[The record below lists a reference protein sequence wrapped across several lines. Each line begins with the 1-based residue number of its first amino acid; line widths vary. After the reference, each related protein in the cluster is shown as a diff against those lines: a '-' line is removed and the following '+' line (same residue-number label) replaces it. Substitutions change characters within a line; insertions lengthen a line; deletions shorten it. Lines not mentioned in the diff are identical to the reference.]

1 MSFWM
6 VANTKGRSWLEK
18 WLAAGESPIA
28 SCEAFRA
35 WVSGAF
41 SHSLQAF
48 VFFQRRVRCTHF
60 QYITSHRFASHARMM
75 AGYNPRTISCTCI
88 YIYIIH
94 LSLSLSIYTYTYVWQ
109 LSSLVK
115 WFVFNRRTPPLQFEQ
130 QPSSDLR
137 CYGGTPHCGMCS
149 ISHNIY
155 IPSGYLTLKMAIY
168 SGFSH

>member
-48 VFFQRRVRCTHF
+48 VFLPTQGALHPFPVHH
-60 QYITSHRFASHARMM
+60 IASIRIARSYDGRIQSKNNIMHM
-75 AGYNPRTISCTCI
+75 YI

-94 LSLSLSIYTYTYVWQ
+94 LSLSLSIYIHTYIHTYDSYHH
-109 LSSLVK
+109 LSNASYSTGERHPFSSNSSLQA
-115 WFVFNRRTPPLQFEQ
+115 T
-130 QPSSDLR
+130 SDAMGVHPIVA
-137 CYGGTPHCGMCS
+137 CPVYP
-149 ISHNIY
+149 IIY
-155 IPSGYLTLKMAIY
+155 IYI
-168 SGFSH
+168 

>member
-48 VFFQRRVRCTHF
+48 VFLPTQGALHPFPVHH
-60 QYITSHRFASHARMM
+60 IASIRIARSYDGRIQSKNNIMHM
-75 AGYNPRTISCTCI
+75 

-155 IPSGYLTLKMAIY
+155 IPSGNLTLKMAIY

>member
-48 VFFQRRVRCTHF
+48 VFLPTQGALHPFPVHH
-60 QYITSHRFASHARMM
+60 IASIRIARSYDGRIQSKNNIMHM
-75 AGYNPRTISCTCI
+75 
-88 YIYIIH
+88 YIYI
-94 LSLSLSIYTYTYVWQ
+94 LYTSPSLSLY
-109 LSSLVK
+109 
-115 WFVFNRRTPPLQFEQ
+115 
-130 QPSSDLR
+130 
-137 CYGGTPHCGMCS
+137 
-149 ISHNIY
+149 IY
-155 IPSGYLTLKMAIY
+155 IHTYIRMTVIITCQMLHIQPENATPSVRTAAFKRPPMLWGYTPLWHVQYIP
-168 SGFSH
+168 